1 MDIEILESQL
11 LEAIIEELNRKQG
24 VPLSFMDVTLEEVSE
39 NHFRGKLKCSEPR
52 RVYELILSASIED
65 QVVKWSVEPE
75 NKAYY
80 FELS

>member
-24 VPLSFMDVTLEEVSE
+24 IPMSFMDLTLEELSE

-52 RVYELILSASIED
+52 RIFELDLSCSIKG
-65 QVVKWSVEPE
+65 QVVEWSVEPE
-75 NKAYY
+75 NIAYF

>member
-1 MDIEILESQL
+1 MAIEILESQL
-11 LEAIIEELNRKQG
+11 LEAIIEALNRKQG
-24 VPLSFMDVTLEEVSE
+24 VPLSFMAVTLEEVSE
-39 NHFRGKLKCSEPR
+39 NHFMGKLKCSEPR
-52 RVYELILSASIED
+52 RVYELNLSATIEG

>member
-24 VPLSFMDVTLEEVSE
+24 VPLSFMAVTLEEVSE

-52 RVYELILSASIED
+52 RFYELKLSATIEG
-65 QVVKWSVEPE
+65 QMVKWSVEPE
-75 NKAYY
+75 NNAY
-80 FELS
+80 FFVLS